1 MITLET
7 AEHSAELMRVSIGIE
22 HVGSVASVAAV
33 TGGYISYER
42 MDDFSAFRLKKR
54 NEFEYEI
61 VLNSDLKGR
70 MDEANLQIARAIATV
85 MVCYNFQYIPNTSD
99 RIAMISAPSSIAR
112 NSRKWHKE
120 KSGKELDFQGDSYE
134 KQLPAIKCFA
144 SALLLPKE
152 MTKETLKRNT
162 KQGITDMRTAAFELG
177 VSVSVLEERVRNLG
191 WRVTEK

>member
-7 AEHSAELMRVSIGIE
+7 AEHSAELMRVSIGMEYI
-22 HVGSVASVAAV
+22 GSVASIAAI
-33 TGGYISYER
+33 TGGYISYEK
-42 MDDFSAFRLKKR
+42 MDDFSAFHLKKR

-70 MDEANLQIARAIATV
+70 TDEVNLQIARAIATI

-120 KSGKELDFQGDSYE
+120 KPGSKLDFQGDSYE
-134 KQLPAIKCFA
+134 AQLPAIRRFA
-144 SALLLPKE
+144 SALLMPKE

-162 KQGITDMRTAAFELG
+162 KHGITDMRTAAFELG
-177 VSVSVLEERVRNLG
+177 VSVSMLENRVRDLE
-191 WRVTEK
+191 WRVAEK